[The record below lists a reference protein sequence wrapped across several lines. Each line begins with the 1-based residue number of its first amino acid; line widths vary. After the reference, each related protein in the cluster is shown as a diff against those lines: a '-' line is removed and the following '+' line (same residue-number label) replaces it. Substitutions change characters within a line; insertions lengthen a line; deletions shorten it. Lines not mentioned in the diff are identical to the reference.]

1 MMALK
6 TETAGTE
13 DDVSKTRIPNAV
25 CVLCYI
31 QTRQNTR
38 HAATR
43 QNTRHAATRQNTR
56 HAATRHKNK

>member
-13 DDVSKTRIPNAV
+13 DDVSKTRILNAV

-43 QNTRHAATRQNTR
+43 
-56 HAATRHKNK
+56 HKNK